1 MLLVG
6 TLPSTLAAS
15 ASHAPAARLGNPP
28 RRLKN
33 KTSRWRGRGH
43 TDAPKRRRVGGGER
57 ERWWCRCSFSPG
69 VETRGRFERRDGCP
83 CFLGSTEERRK
94 RWEYYAG
101 VPSLSAFL
109 NPPTLRPSPA
119 LSLSLLPAPTSS
131 APDCCSGWFF
141 FCFFFVF
148 LFYFL
153 LHIQSDSDLNT
164 AIHLITLLYSSR
176 PNGRVTHI
184 TPFFLLPFLHINFLY
199 LLALRLSS

>member
-131 APDCCSGWFF
+131 APDCCSGWVF
-141 FCFFFVF
+141 FCFFLF
-148 LFYFL
+148 FYF
-153 LHIQSDSDLNT
+153 ISCCT
-164 AIHLITLLYSSR
+164 F
-176 PNGRVTHI
+176 RVTQ
-184 TPFFLLPFLHINFLY
+184 TSTQQFT
-199 LLALRLSS
+199 